1 MDNVK
6 TLISNCGWETT
17 KSLLGAEYLVN
28 RVCNNDPLVFLSFYY
43 DPNPTETPEY
53 NNRVMFTCQATNKTV
68 FFLYKKGNEVSASND
83 LIMEVLRNDFGLT
96 DMEDMY
102 LVIKEWF
109 NKMYNVNVSS
119 VRHFYTMDRFY
130 EL

>member
-6 TLISNCGWETT
+6 TLISNCGWESA

-53 NNRVMFTCQATNKTV
+53 NTRVVFTCQATNKSV

-119 VRHFYTMDRFY
+119 VRHFHTLF
-130 EL
+130 

>member
-6 TLISNCGWETT
+6 TLISNCGWESA

-28 RVCNNDPLVFLSFYY
+28 RVCNNNPLVFLSFYY
-43 DPNPTETPEY
+43 DPNPTEIPEY
-53 NNRVMFTCQATNKTV
+53 NNRVVFTCQATNKTV

-96 DMEDMY
+96 NMEDIY

-109 NKMYNVNVSS
+109 KKMYNVNVSS
-119 VRHFYTMDRFY
+119 VRLFYTMGN
-130 EL
+130 LVV

>member
-6 TLISNCGWETT
+6 TLISNCGWESA

-53 NNRVMFTCQATNKTV
+53 NNRVVFTCQATNKTV
-68 FFLYKKGNEVSASND
+68 FFLYRKGNEVSASND

-119 VRHFYTMDRFY
+119 VRLFYTMGN
-130 EL
+130 LVV

>member
-130 EL
+130 E

>member
-53 NNRVMFTCQATNKTV
+53 NNRVVFTCQATNKTV

-130 EL
+130 E